1 MSVSVDD
8 VKQALCVEINDDDSI
23 IQDYIMSAEA
33 YIQDAVSPTA
43 DLSEYQQFDFAVA
56 MLAQFWYLNRDV
68 AMQKQPYQVTSMI
81 QQLRSKIIE

>member
-68 AMQKQPYQVTSMI
+68 SMQKQPYQVISMI
-81 QQLRSKIIE
+81 QQLRSKISE